1 MRDSK
6 FSFFLFS
13 LKPQT
18 GRVAGKTEPQAPI
31 AVSWPTSASQG
42 GVIFLNSLSEKQMTD
57 ALFELCNQEQAGV
70 TNCSVYWTSIYF
82 FSYFFK
88 IFFQALQEML
98 LLVVVLFIAKKKKNP
113 REEKITEV
121 HIIIDNI
128 ALIIQVHGSI
138 PCGAVLGSRRN
149 V

>member
-1 MRDSK
+1 MRDSR

-82 FSYFFK
+82 FSYYFLNFFSSTPGN
-88 IFFQALQEML
+88 
-98 LLVVVLFIAKKKKNP
+98 VIASSCAVYCQKKKNP

-138 PCGAVLGSRRN
+138 LCGAVLGSRRN